1 MRLTKMFHKMTLTK
15 RLTKMYS
22 KYWSHKTDPQYE
34 IQKTEVR
41 EKY

>member
-1 MRLTKMFHKMTLTK
+1 MTLTK